1 MYYCIR
7 TFGSPHTRNTMLINL
22 YNLQYK
28 SFRISFDYV
37 YDNTNTIKKKLNLT
51 FKPILIYVLSY
62 MMCYIINLLVQVRF
76 MMMESTLDNY

>member
-1 MYYCIR
+1 
-7 TFGSPHTRNTMLINL
+7 MLINL

-37 YDNTNTIKKKLNLT
+37 YDNTNTIKKKKLNLT